1 MVGVPFLHL
10 TRLVQRLTGVY
21 LLVERHSNPCAV
33 QNFKF
38 AQFSTQ
44 YIYKK
49 PKGTWAFLLRM
60 LKKKYIFA
68 NNTHNLSLLKTK
80 NANRVS

>member
-1 MVGVPFLHL
+1 
-10 TRLVQRLTGVY
+10 LTGVY

-60 LKKKYIFA
+60 LKKNIYLQIIH
-68 NNTHNLSLLKTK
+68 TIC
-80 NANRVS
+80 RY